1 MQQEIDFI
9 DFAHVSSLFL
19 RTNNRILTSKSAT
32 QQKMLSKLVKSNI
45 SAKDPSKVIFSFSKY
60 ELLDCEKRLLPKSL
74 NFSLP
79 PKYLAYVYE

>member
-1 MQQEIDFI
+1 
-9 DFAHVSSLFL
+9 
-19 RTNNRILTSKSAT
+19 
-32 QQKMLSKLVKSNI
+32 MLSKLVKSNI

-60 ELLDCEKRLLPKSL
+60 ELLDCEKRLLPKGL